1 MKDYFEPS
9 FQVFKK
15 NELVQLKKKEQVYFG
30 EKEGEAMIAVEKTVI
45 YDA

>member
-1 MKDYFEPS
+1 MIWCNS
-9 FQVFKK
+9 
-15 NELVQLKKKEQVYFG
+15 KKKEQVYFG